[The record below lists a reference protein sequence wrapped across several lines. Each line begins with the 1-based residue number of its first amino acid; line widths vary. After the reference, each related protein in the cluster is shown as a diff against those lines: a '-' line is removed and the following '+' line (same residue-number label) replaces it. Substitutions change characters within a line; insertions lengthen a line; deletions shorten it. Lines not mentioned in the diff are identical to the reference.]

1 MLLFKIWFLID
12 WQENITYQCHV
23 MTTECIMLLEP
34 RDRCLLNIMQF
45 FILAVT

>member
-12 WQENITYQCHV
+12 WQEDIITYQCHV
-23 MTTECIMLLEP
+23 MTTEYIMLLEP

-45 FILAVT
+45 FLF